1 MKKNIIFLAI
11 ICFYCIKSYSQTV
24 EKSLFNFQT
33 GTFGVWANNEL
44 RLNHSIVLRTELG
57 VETVFFNKTNF
68 HEGKGLVLFPTFSL
82 APRYYY
88 NLAKRAGNGLDILDN
103 SGNFFSL
110 AFRFYPEALII
121 SKEKDIT
128 SNSYGYI
135 IPTWGIRRNISYN
148 FSYEVGFG
156 VGLNANIGE
165 DGEPNELQPEI
176 HVRFGY
182 HFL

>member
-1 MKKNIIFLAI
+1 MKKYIILLVL
-11 ICFYCIKSYSQTV
+11 ICISSVKNYSQTV
-24 EKSLFNFQT
+24 EKSLYSFQI
-33 GTFGVWANNEL
+33 GTFGIWANNEL

-57 VETVFFNKTNF
+57 LENVVFNKTNF
-68 HEGKGLVLFPTFSL
+68 HEGKGFVLFPTFSL

-103 SGNFFSL
+103 SGSFFSL
-110 AFRFYPEALII
+110 AFRFYPEALLI

-135 IPTWGIRRNISYN
+135 IPAWGICRSISYN
-148 FSYEVGFG
+148 FSYEVGLG
-156 VGLNANIGE
+156 LGLNANLGE

-176 HVRFGY
+176 HIRFGY